1 MTRRYLITCAPPNPN
16 GDLHLGHL
24 SGPFFGADVLR
35 RYLAARGLPV
45 AYVAYTDDH
54 SIYVP
59 RRANEL
65 EWTPRSTASR
75 YTRRIEQTLALADM
89 LPDHYSHP
97 HRDERHDRFVQ
108 DHFVQLWKNETIVEQ
123 ELPTPFCVTCGV
135 FRYEAYL
142 RGSCRFC
149 GAPSDGTYCEECGL
163 PQDPGGL
170 LDAHCITC
178 GSTPEYRPS
187 RRLVVPLQP
196 YAEQLSALYAD
207 SPWRQRVLDYVTALV
222 EQGLPD
228 VPISREADYG
238 IPVPLEGWSGHI
250 LDTWFSGIFGYLAAT
265 AGHAEATGDPASWQT
280 AWQDPD
286 TVIVHFI
293 GFDCSFSHAVL
304 WPALLLALGEYRTP
318 THVLSN
324 EFYTLEGQKF
334 STSRGHAIW
343 GSEFLREAA
352 PDAVRLHLA
361 RTNPEHEKSD
371 FRLAEFDRTVN
382 EVLVGTLES
391 WAVALFERLA
401 QRTASV
407 VPDVGAEHWPAA
419 VRTLVDELPGRMAAE
434 FEPDTFS
441 LRGAADVLVSVMD
454 AAAAEFRAFP
464 WPADGEGA
472 EAVLAAHIELL
483 GTLSA
488 VAGPLLPNWT
498 AHAGRQLGLRVDLDG
513 ITWPK
518 PGEPV
523 VAPGQRVATRFRPL
537 FQARE

>member
-1 MTRRYLITCAPPNPN
+1 MTQRFLITCAPPNPN

-35 RYLAARGLPV
+35 RYLRARGRQAV
-45 AYVAYTDDH
+45 YVAYTDDH

-65 EWTPRSTASR
+65 GLTARETAAR

-97 HRDERHDRFVQ
+97 HRDSRHDRFVRN
-108 DHFVQLWKNETIVEQ
+108 HFLELWKNGTIAEQ
-123 ELPTPFCVTCGV
+123 ELPTPYCPSCQV

-142 RGSCRFC
+142 RGRCRFC
-149 GAPSDGTYCEECGL
+149 GVPSDGTYCEDCGL

-170 LDAHCITC
+170 HDARCVAC
-178 GSTPEYRPS
+178 GTAPEYRPS
-187 RRLVVPLQP
+187 RRLVVPL
-196 YAEQLSALYAD
+196 SAFAD
-207 SPWRQRVLDYVTALV
+207 RLTAVFVASPWRQRVLDYVTGLV

-238 IPVPLEGWSGHI
+238 LPVPLADWSGHV

-265 AGHAEATGDPASWQT
+265 AGYGAAIGEPGLWRELWQE
-280 AWQDPD
+280 PE

-304 WPALLLALGEYRTP
+304 WPALLLALGEYQTP
-318 THVLSN
+318 THVISN
-324 EFYTLEGQKF
+324 EFYNLEGEKF

-361 RTNPEHEKSD
+361 RTNPEYEKSD
-371 FRLAEFDRTVN
+371 FRSAEFDRTVN
-382 EVLVGTLES
+382 DVLVGTLES
-391 WAVALFERLA
+391 WAAAVFDELAAQADSVIPAVESTQGSPTVRALAEDLPDRLA
-401 QRTASV
+401 R
-407 VPDVGAEHWPAA
+407 
-419 VRTLVDELPGRMAAE
+419 E

-441 LRGAADVLVSVMD
+441 LRGAAGTLVEAVG
-454 AAAAEFRAFP
+454 AAAGEWGAAPSHAEP
-464 WPADGEGA
+464 GE
-472 EAVLAAHIELL
+472 LAAHLELL
-483 GTLSA
+483 ATLAA
-488 VAGPLLPNWT
+488 VAAPLMPGWSAHT
-498 AHAGRQLGLRVDLDG
+498 ARQLGLRVGLDG
-513 ITWPK
+513 LAWPR
-518 PGEPV
+518 PGLPV
-523 VAPGQRVATRFRPL
+523 LVPGQRVAPRFQRL
-537 FQARE
+537 FQARQ